1 LFLSAWTKTYLSWI
15 VYRVSATSGYFNARL
30 SRHYGDWSIIDNENI
45 HKILAKGG
53 KYRDPLSIN
62 WRLIPF
68 QKLLGRCFETGKL
81 GGSMITKATSALK
94 YPEVAETLYTLI
106 ISDSS
111 FDSVVAVYVG
121 LPCELCRPNFIFNQS
136 M

>member
-1 LFLSAWTKTYLSWI
+1 
-15 VYRVSATSGYFNARL
+15 L

-94 YPEVAETLYTLI
+94 YPEVAETLYTIHDKYVLVHADKNKPASSLSAKGITLI
-106 ISDSS
+106 
-111 FDSVVAVYVG
+111 G
-121 LPCELCRPNFIFNQS
+121 
-136 M
+136 